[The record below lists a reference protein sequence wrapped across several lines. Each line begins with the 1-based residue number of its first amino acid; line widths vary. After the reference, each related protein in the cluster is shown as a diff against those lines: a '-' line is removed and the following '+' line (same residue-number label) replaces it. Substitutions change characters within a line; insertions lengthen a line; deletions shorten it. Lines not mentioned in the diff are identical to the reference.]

1 MQKISQKCKKTLSNR
16 KIKAEIKEK
25 GITLVAL
32 IITIIVL
39 LILAGITISA
49 VIGNK
54 GILNN
59 AKNASTIYTN
69 AEAKEKAALILQE
82 YEMKKAS
89 AEAEGKTP
97 ESEGDFLKEK
107 ENSGDINGY
116 KTNDD
121 GTPSEITIGGITVP
135 IINGTPSEP
144 QKANNGN
151 NSGSGSGSNSG
162 STSGGNSSSS
172 GEYASNTTKYSDGT
186 NIAMIPAGFTVSG
199 FDGEKTINSGLVIYK
214 GNLTGANWTTGK
226 DKSGN
231 DIKRTYNQ
239 YVWIPCNE
247 SDYKRTEWRVEEDY
261 GSKAFN
267 DEVTLA
273 GVTLSDYDKGNGI
286 TTEIL
291 NEIVNQITKEK
302 ASIKKYGGFYMGR
315 YEVGEG
321 NVISQY
327 KEPSAS
333 LMWSEAYTNAKS
345 IDVGSASVSYL
356 SSSYARDTALNFIQ
370 NNSEFKTYA
379 SSRDNGSN
387 GTDINENWQDKS
399 VTYIDADGASQTKA
413 AGTATATRLSTGV
426 TTAKCNIYDMGGN
439 VTEFTTELN
448 PLTNGD
454 NDATVVLRGGCYCG
468 AVWGTSP
475 AGSRW
480 DNSSEHASDDYGFRA
495 TLFIK

>member
-39 LILAGITISA
+39 LILAGITINNVVGS
-49 VIGNK
+49 K
-54 GILNN
+54 GILEQS
-59 AKNASTIYTN
+59 KNATN
-69 AEAKEKAALILQE
+69 AYKKSAAEESEALDFYANEIEKAQTKVQEPIL
-82 YEMKKAS
+82 K
-89 AEAEGKTP
+89 
-97 ESEGDFLKEK
+97 
-107 ENSGDINGY
+107 
-116 KTNDD
+116 
-121 GTPSEITIGGITVP
+121 
-135 IINGTPSEP
+135 
-144 QKANNGN
+144 
-151 NSGSGSGSNSG
+151 
-162 STSGGNSSSS
+162 S

-199 FDGEKTINSGLVIYK
+199 FDGEKIINSGLVIYK
-214 GNLTGANWTTGK
+214 GNLTGANWKTGK

-239 YVWIPCNE
+239 YVWIPCTE
-247 SDYKRTEWRVEEDY
+247 SDYKRTEWGVEED
-261 GSKAFN
+261 GSPTASRASK
-267 DEVTLA
+267 DETTLSS
-273 GVTLSDYDKGNGI
+273 VTLSDYDKGNGV

-333 LMWSEAYTNAKS
+333 LIWSKAYANAKN

-399 VTYIDADGASQTKA
+399 VTYIDANGTSQTKA
-413 AGTATATRLSTGV
+413 AGTATRLPTGV

-439 VTEFTTELN
+439 VAEFTTELN

-454 NDATVVLRGGCYCG
+454 NDATVVLRGGFYWG
-468 AVWGTSP
+468 TDVWKTSP
-475 AGSRW
+475 AGYRW
-480 DNSSEHASDDYGFRA
+480 DVHSGITNDHPGFRA
-495 TLFIK
+495 TLFIQ